1 MTLDLLTLLLL
12 AKDCKFVLTTI
23 GHECAS
29 DINNIVHT
37 NLDVKEL
44 FHMPEEE
51 AKKLWNWNVV
61 KIDVVQCKY
70 NPCAYEAA
78 LNITISPPTNVT
90 TFGSYRRLIRD
101 ILIDESFT
109 ERLPI
114 KPIRIYYNQEL
125 VFERCAN
132 GAIEGD
138 TMLEKYDSC
147 YYEEVDGDIYLI
159 DMKEHVEQEVDRLLI
174 MARQR

>member
-29 DINNIVHT
+29 DVCNIVHT
-37 NLDVKEL
+37 NLDNKEL
-44 FHMPEEE
+44 FHMSEEE
-51 AKKLWNWNVV
+51 FKKLWNWSVV
-61 KIDVVQCKY
+61 KIDTVKCQYTPGVF
-70 NPCAYEAA
+70 EAVM
-78 LNITISPPTNVT
+78 NITISPPTDVT
-90 TFGSYRRLIRD
+90 TFGSYRRLVRD
-101 ILIDESFT
+101 ILTDEPFI
-109 ERLPI
+109 ERFPI
-114 KPIRIYYNQEL
+114 KPFRIYYNQEL

-132 GAIEGD
+132 GAIDGD

-159 DMKEHVEQEVDRLLI
+159 DMKEHVEQEVDRLLV

>member
-37 NLDVKEL
+37 NIDNKEL

-61 KIDVVQCKY
+61 KIDTVKCRYAQV
-70 NPCAYEAA
+70 
-78 LNITISPPTNVT
+78 
-90 TFGSYRRLIRD
+90 
-101 ILIDESFT
+101 
-109 ERLPI
+109 
-114 KPIRIYYNQEL
+114 
-125 VFERCAN
+125 
-132 GAIEGD
+132 
-138 TMLEKYDSC
+138 
-147 YYEEVDGDIYLI
+147 YLT
-159 DMKEHVEQEVDRLLI
+159 VL
-174 MARQR
+174 

>member
-1 MTLDLLTLLLL
+1 MTIDLLTLLLL

-29 DINNIVHT
+29 DINNVVHT

-51 AKKLWNWNVV
+51 AKKLWNWQVV

-78 LNITISPPTNVT
+78 LNITISPPTNVAM
-90 TFGSYRRLIRD
+90 FFSYRRLMKD
-101 ILIDESFT
+101 LLTGESLI
-109 ERLPI
+109 ERTQ
-114 KPIRIYYNQEL
+114 PIRIYYNQEL
-125 VFERCAN
+125 VFERSSN